1 MNDGRSFYVL
11 AYDISDD
18 RRRLKLARLM
28 ESLGVRVQGSVFE
41 AYLTA
46 TELERLLR
54 RCSKILKK
62 EEDSLRIYRLC
73 TACRENI
80 RTEGKGKITPPP
92 QVTVI

>member
-1 MNDGRSFYVL
+1 MSEGRSFYVL

-41 AYLTA
+41 AYLTV
-46 TELERLLR
+46 TELEHLLR
-54 RCSKILKK
+54 KCRKIMKK

-73 TACRENI
+73 AACRQDI
-80 RTEGKGKITPPP
+80 RTEGKGHVTPPP